1 MKPINVETL
10 SGRSTGV
17 SDSYYRPTESE
28 LLEEYLKVA
37 EEHLSISTEAKLRN
51 ELEIHRKTGSELQKM
66 KEKYDEDMKSMYD
79 KMNQIMEIIQQN
91 PELAN
96 AKPEALARKKK

>member
-37 EEHLSISTEAKLRN
+37 EEHLSISTESKLR
-51 ELEIHRKTGSELQKM
+51 SE
-66 KEKYDEDMKSMYD
+66 
-79 KMNQIMEIIQQN
+79 NQI
-91 PELAN
+91 LRLN
-96 AKPEALARKKK
+96 AEKLDSLQRDFEKVRKRLGI